1 MEITDTVF
9 ESANRRTVTR
19 KQLPRPWFWCDMT
32 GALLASLFRSLPDW
46 NWRSRQ
52 SMRKGWKTPAQLT
65 SWMLK
70 SPPLASACTSH
81 GGIDLYIPA
90 LLEGFLGLK
99 RWMAAQIG
107 KIGGRA
113 STEAKPR
120 LPVRTES

>member
-1 MEITDTVF
+1 VYF
-9 ESANRRTVTR
+9 ARR
-19 KQLPRPWFWCDMT
+19 D
-32 GALLASLFRSLPDW
+32 A
-46 NWRSRQ
+46 
-52 SMRKGWKTPAQLT
+52 
-65 SWMLK
+65 
-70 SPPLASACTSH
+70 
-81 GGIDLYIPA
+81 DLYIPA